1 MNQAVEAVQV
11 PPVVEVAQDP
21 SVAITDL
28 DTFIQLLT
36 AWHAK
41 QVATVQHIYEVP
53 VGTEAV
59 IEGEEPFKMEGDI
72 LKGFRLGIDMA
83 MQYLGTL
90 PFTPEYEDVE
100 PVQS

>member
-1 MNQAVEAVQV
+1 MNQTAEEVQV
-11 PPVVEVAQDP
+11 PPVAEVVQNP
-21 SVAITDL
+21 TVPITEL

-53 VGTEAV
+53 VGTEVV
-59 IEGEEPFKMEGDI
+59 IEGSEPFKMEGDI
-72 LKGFRLGIDMA
+72 LKGFHLGINMA

-90 PFTPEYEDVE
+90 PFTPEYEDAK